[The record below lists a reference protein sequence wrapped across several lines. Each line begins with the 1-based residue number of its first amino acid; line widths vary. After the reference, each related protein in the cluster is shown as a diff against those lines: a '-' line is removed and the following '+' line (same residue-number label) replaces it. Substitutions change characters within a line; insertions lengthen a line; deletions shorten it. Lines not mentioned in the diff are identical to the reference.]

1 MSRKYSNNK
10 VKDSGEI
17 LSYPNKFTVV
27 DYENAQNV
35 LTY

>member
-1 MSRKYSNNK
+1 
-10 VKDSGEI
+10 

-35 LTY
+35 LTYWEPFAELSILSSKY